1 MAAEPVIGFLSVK
14 HVVFYIG
21 QGTGNFSGSHGV
33 TDTGGFCSSSLFPAI
48 SIHLALPVP
57 R

>member
-21 QGTGNFSGSHGV
+21 QGTGNLSGSHGV

-48 SIHLALPVP
+48 SIQLSFADL
-57 R
+57 

>member
-1 MAAEPVIGFLSVK
+1 MVAEPVTGFLSVK

-21 QGTGNFSGSHGV
+21 QGTGNLSGSHGV

-48 SIHLALPVP
+48 SIQFSFADL
-57 R
+57 